1 LSNVF
6 ANLAVPAADGVG
18 ASSSVLTM
26 GKTKTITIG
35 GGLSGPTLTLEFS
48 HDDTNWF
55 PVESFSKPGR
65 KTIELAAGYLRV
77 RISGF
82 LAGTGMVLTANVDVG
97 ANNAGTQILQL
108 NVPAGDGTG
117 AAVNVSALGTF
128 NTVLI
133 AGALTDGTTHIEIS
147 QDNTSW
153 LEIES
158 FAAPGHFSRPV
169 VAQYMR
175 VRRTNGSAGT
185 PVIYVAAANDPMS
198 INDGEGLI
206 NVEDV
211 TALGNV
217 NSDPLKDGSVA
228 YVRTMD
234 DLYTLTKLGGPYTPD
249 GLDVVAAQDGGYW
262 IAQTQGRWDDHMGA
276 PDIGNRAAALT
287 QEVFRDTALL
297 LLHFRHDQDDSLHY
311 VYQLPHKWRTVTAV
325 HVHLHVM
332 PLATPPSSKNVYF
345 SGYYTWAP
353 FNFSPVPAVAGW
365 TPFTATMAVG
375 TGDIYK
381 HKIAELAIINAPA
394 SPTPSTCL
402 FLYMMREGT
411 NVLDTYDTN
420 KGAGTPAANL
430 ALLSSDLHYRAQR
443 FGTILEYSD

>member
-1 LSNVF
+1 VSNVF
-6 ANLAVPAADGVG
+6 VNLAVPAADGVG
-18 ASSSVLTM
+18 ASTDVSIM
-26 GKTKTITIG
+26 GRVKTITIG
-35 GGLSGPTLTLEFS
+35 GGLSGPALTIEFS
-48 HDDTNWF
+48 PDNANWR
-55 PVESFSKPGR
+55 PLWTFSKPGQ
-65 KTIELAAGYLRV
+65 KTFELAARYMRV

-97 ANNAGTQILQL
+97 ATNDGTQYAQL
-108 NVPAGDGTG
+108 VVPAGDGAG
-117 AAVNVSALGTF
+117 AASDVSALGTF
-128 NTVLI
+128 NTVVIGGTLT
-133 AGALTDGTTHIEIS
+133 AGTVHIEIS
-147 QDNTSW
+147 QDNTAW
-153 LEIES
+153 QEIES
-158 FAAPGHFSRPV
+158 FAEPGHFSRSI

-175 VRRTNGSAGT
+175 VRRSGGSSGT
-185 PVIYVAAANDPMS
+185 PVVYTVAVNPPVS
-198 INDGEGLI
+198 GNDGETLI

-249 GLDVVAAQDGGYW
+249 GLEIIAAQDGGYW
-262 IAQTQGRWDDHMGA
+262 IAQTQGRWDDLIGA

-311 VYQLPHKWRTVTAV
+311 VYQLPHKWRTTTAV
-325 HVHLHVM
+325 RVHLHVM
-332 PLATPPSSKNVYF
+332 PLADPASTENAYF

-353 FNFSPVPAVAGW
+353 VNFSPVPAVASW
-365 TPFTATMAVG
+365 TPFTATMAVANG
-375 TGDIYK
+375 EIYK
-381 HKIAELAIINAPA
+381 HKIAEIAVINAPA

-402 FLYMMREGT
+402 FLYLIREGT
-411 NVLDTYDTN
+411 NVLDTYDTG
-420 KGAGTPAANL
+420 KGSGTPAANL

-443 FGTILEYSD
+443 FGTILELSD